1 MIMNIIDQVLQ
12 SNKEYW
18 AKENVSN
25 IGNGMLLYENFYS
38 SPQLC
43 YGISKVALC
52 IAKALQLKPAV
63 LPAWNESEMTGS
75 MCDTKFQLRDKLI
88 SIILKH
94 PWSLLKTFCIT
105 KARLLELSDG
115 DANIGEYIY
124 DSILIKY
131 KIKTVNGFSIK
142 ERFFVVLQMCYYYFF
157 KDILNSYPINAVVLG
172 DNVYRYGLL
181 FELCRLKG
189 IVCYTPINLNSLFI
203 RRFKSEEDFRRSY
216 LSKEL
221 VDELCKNVD
230 YNSIIH
236 DYYEKRY
243 SGKIEQ
249 HDVLSAYG
257 DKQVTVES
265 EFSNKYHLDNN
276 KKTVVIMSHVFA
288 DAPHVY
294 LDSLY
299 DDYWDWFVGS
309 LQNLLMNPNINLLVK
324 EHPSAHLYG
333 QKGLIKEYLT
343 PLHLDYLLVDDKEST
358 ESILNNAD
366 IVVTCGGTI
375 GMEFSYRGKNVV
387 LASYPPFGRLGFTK
401 EFSSRKE
408 YEEFLRDKIQQLQ
421 PLDKE
426 QLEMARKVSYIVFC
440 RQDNSPKELEMGG
453 DAILLGKE
461 YDDSILYN
469 NILSYNKI
477 PLKFQRIYQV
487 IDGFVKTGKGAMFK

>member
-1 MIMNIIDQVLQ
+1 
-12 SNKEYW
+12 
-18 AKENVSN
+18 
-25 IGNGMLLYENFYS
+25 
-38 SPQLC
+38 
-43 YGISKVALC
+43 
-52 IAKALQLKPAV
+52 
-63 LPAWNESEMTGS
+63 
-75 MCDTKFQLRDKLI
+75 
-88 SIILKH
+88 
-94 PWSLLKTFCIT
+94 
-105 KARLLELSDG
+105 
-115 DANIGEYIY
+115 
-124 DSILIKY
+124 
-131 KIKTVNGFSIK
+131 
-142 ERFFVVLQMCYYYFF
+142 
-157 KDILNSYPINAVVLG
+157 
-172 DNVYRYGLL
+172 
-181 FELCRLKG
+181 
-189 IVCYTPINLNSLFI
+189 
-203 RRFKSEEDFRRSY
+203 
-216 LSKEL
+216 
-221 VDELCKNVD
+221 
-230 YNSIIH
+230 
-236 DYYEKRY
+236 
-243 SGKIEQ
+243 
-249 HDVLSAYG
+249 
-257 DKQVTVES
+257 
-265 EFSNKYHLDNN
+265 
-276 KKTVVIMSHVFA
+276 MSHVFA